1 MHTRQIELADAPA
14 LLAIYNPEIIET
26 TVTFDLVPWT
36 LDDARRWISDHEGA
50 HVALVAVGGPDDD
63 GPRGAR
69 DEVILG
75 YAGIGPYRARAAY
88 ATTVENSVYVARSA
102 RGRGVGQRLLTD
114 LLAATKSGG
123 FHAVIARIVGENATS
138 IALHERCGFEH
149 VGVEHE
155 IGRKHGKW
163 LDVVELQIIL

>member
-1 MHTRQIELADAPA
+1 MIATSRPPLPPASRSSVPPQWRTTLRAVHTRQIELADAPA

-36 LDDARRWISDHEGA
+36 LNDARRWISDHEGA

-75 YAGIGPYRARAAY
+75 YAGIGPYRARAA
-88 ATTVENSVYVARSA
+88 
-102 RGRGVGQRLLTD
+102 
-114 LLAATKSGG
+114 
-123 FHAVIARIVGENATS
+123 
-138 IALHERCGFEH
+138 
-149 VGVEHE
+149 
-155 IGRKHGKW
+155 
-163 LDVVELQIIL
+163 